1 MKMKRV
7 FLFVLAMTTILF
19 SQNPCDDPRYLALK
33 KKNIDSMSQR
43 EFEYFMLKEKYCIDD
58 ANRNTSHAQC
68 TLSVVIDTA
77 IIDGKAKEFKLFI
90 DDVEMPAKGHYIV
103 CPITPGIHKISLFS
117 LEEIDDFEKKINRR
131 IMTNDSKSH
140 FFGIG
145 VMEVR
150 LRQMKNTVKTVNA
163 SLGKKINVHYRFLC
177 DTGKTG
183 KCTDDGW
190 IFTPETN

>member
-1 MKMKRV
+1 MRTAI
-7 FLFVLAMTTILF
+7 LFVCTLCTLLF
-19 SQNPCDDPRYLALK
+19 SQSPCDDPRYVALK

-43 EFEYFMLKEKYCIDD
+43 EFEYFMLKERYCIDD
-58 ANRNTSHAQC
+58 AAGRPSGRGQC
-68 TLSVVIDTA
+68 TLSVVIDSA
-77 IIDGKAKEFKLFI
+77 IIEGKAHEFKVFV
-90 DDVEMPAKGHYIV
+90 DDVELPSKGHTVMY
-103 CPITPGIHKISLFS
+103 PITTGIHKVSLFS

-131 IMTNDSKSH
+131 ILTNDTPH

-150 LRQMKNTVKTVNA
+150 LRQMKNTVKTISA
-163 SLGKKINVHYRFLC
+163 AAGKRIAMHYRFTC

-190 IFTPETN
+190 MFSPEVN

>member
-1 MKMKRV
+1 MRTAI
-7 FLFVLAMTTILF
+7 LFVCALCALLF
-19 SQNPCDDPRYLALK
+19 SQNPCDDPRYVALK

-58 ANRNTSHAQC
+58 ATGRAGGKNLC
-68 TLSVVIDTA
+68 TLSVIIDSA
-77 IIDGKAKEFKLFI
+77 IIEGKAKEFKVFV
-90 DDVEMPAKGHYIV
+90 DDVELPARGQTVVY
-103 CPITPGIHKISLFS
+103 PITSGIHKISLFS

-131 IMTNDSKSH
+131 ILTNDTPH

-150 LRQMKNTVKTVNA
+150 LRQMKNTVKTISA
-163 SLGKKINVHYRFLC
+163 SSGKRITLHYRFTC

-190 IFTPETN
+190 VFTPEVN

>member
-1 MKMKRV
+1 MKLV
-7 FLFVLAMTTILF
+7 PALFFFIACCVAAF

-33 KKNIDSMSQR
+33 KKNLDSMSQR
-43 EFEYFMLKEKYCIDD
+43 EFEYFMLKERYCFDE
-58 ANRNTSHAQC
+58 TSRSASKVQC
-68 TLSVVIDTA
+68 TLAV
-77 IIDGKAKEFKLFI
+77 IIDSAVIEGKEREFKVFV
-90 DDVEMPAKGHYIV
+90 DDVELIVKGRGLS
-103 CPITPGIHKISLFS
+103 CPVSTGIHKVSLFS

-145 VMEVR
+145 VMETR
-150 LRQMKNTVKTVNA
+150 LRQMKNTVKTFSAVA
-163 SLGKKINVHYRFLC
+163 GKRVTVHYRFTC

-183 KCTDDGW
+183 RCADDGW

>member
-1 MKMKRV
+1 MRIAI
-7 FLFVLAMTTILF
+7 LFVCAMSTLLF
-19 SQNPCDDPRYLALK
+19 SQNPCDDPRYVALK
-33 KKNIDSMSQR
+33 RKSLDSMTQR

-58 ANRNTSHAQC
+58 ASRTTGRSLC
-68 TLSVVIDTA
+68 TLSVVIDSA
-77 IIDGKAKEFKLFI
+77 VIDGKAKGFKVFV
-90 DDVEMPAKGHYIV
+90 DDAELADGGRTLV

-131 IMTNDSKSH
+131 ILTNDTPH

-150 LRQMKNTVKTVNA
+150 LRQMKNTVKTIYA
-163 SLGKKINVHYRFLC
+163 TAGKRVAMHYRFTC

-190 IFTPETN
+190 LFTPEVT

>member
-1 MKMKRV
+1 MRTSI
-7 FLFVLAMTTILF
+7 LLLCAMSTLLF
-19 SQNPCDDPRYLALK
+19 SQNPCDDPRYVALK

-58 ANRNTSHAQC
+58 AAGRSGGKSLC
-68 TLSVVIDTA
+68 TLSVIIDSA
-77 IIDGKAKEFKLFI
+77 IVDGKAKEFNVFV
-90 DDVEMPAKGHYIV
+90 DDVELTVRGQTVV
-103 CPITPGIHKISLFS
+103 CPVSSGIHKVSLFS

-131 IMTNDSKSH
+131 ILTNDSKTH

-150 LRQMKNTVKTVNA
+150 LRQMKNTVKTISA
-163 SLGKKINVHYRFLC
+163 IAGKRMTMHYRFTC

-183 KCTDDGW
+183 KCTDDSW
-190 IFTPETN
+190 VFTPEVN

>member
-1 MKMKRV
+1 MRITI
-7 FLFVLAMTTILF
+7 LCILAMSTLLF
-19 SQNPCDDPRYLALK
+19 SQNPCDDPRYIALK

-58 ANRNTSHAQC
+58 VSRTSVRSPC
-68 TLSVVIDTA
+68 TLSVILDTA
-77 IIDGKAKEFKLFI
+77 VIDGKAKDFKVFV
-90 DDVEMPAKGHYIV
+90 DDVEMAAKGHTVV
-103 CPITPGIHKISLFS
+103 CPVSSGIHKVSLFS

-131 IMTNDSKSH
+131 ILTNDSKTH

-150 LRQMKNTVKTVNA
+150 LRQMKNTVKTISA
-163 SLGKKINVHYRFLC
+163 AMGKRITMHYRFTC

-183 KCTDDGW
+183 KCTDEGW
-190 IFTPETN
+190 VFTPEVN

>member
-1 MKMKRV
+1 MRIAI
-7 FLFVLAMTTILF
+7 LFICALSTLLF
-19 SQNPCDDPRYLALK
+19 SQSPCDDPRYLALK

-58 ANRNTSHAQC
+58 AVGRTGGRSLC
-68 TLSVVIDTA
+68 TLSVIMDSAVIE
-77 IIDGKAKEFKLFI
+77 GKAKEFKVFV
-90 DDVEMPAKGHYIV
+90 DDVELPARGQTVIY
-103 CPITPGIHKISLFS
+103 PISTGIHKVSLFS

-131 IMTNDSKSH
+131 ILTNDTPH

-150 LRQMKNTVKTVNA
+150 LRQMKNTVKTISA
-163 SLGKKINVHYRFLC
+163 TAGKRITLHYRFTC

-183 KCTDDGW
+183 KCTDDSW
-190 IFTPETN
+190 IFTPEAN

>member
-1 MKMKRV
+1 MRITI
-7 FLFVLAMTTILF
+7 LCILAMSTLLF
-19 SQNPCDDPRYLALK
+19 SQNPCDDPRYSALK

-58 ANRNTSHAQC
+58 ASRTNVKSPC
-68 TLSVVIDTA
+68 TLSVSVDTA
-77 IIDGKAKEFKLFI
+77 VIDGKAKDFKVFV
-90 DDVEMPAKGHYIV
+90 DDVEMAAKGRTVV
-103 CPITPGIHKISLFS
+103 CPVSSGIHKVSLFS

-131 IMTNDSKSH
+131 ILTNDNKTH

-150 LRQMKNTVKTVNA
+150 LRQMKNTVKTISA
-163 SLGKKINVHYRFLC
+163 STGKRITMHYRFTC

-183 KCTDDGW
+183 KCTDEGW
-190 IFTPETN
+190 VFTPEVN

>member
-1 MKMKRV
+1 MRTAI
-7 FLFVLAMTTILF
+7 LFVCALSALLF

-58 ANRNTSHAQC
+58 ASGRVGGKALC
-68 TLSVVIDTA
+68 TLSVAIDSA
-77 IIDGKAKEFKLFI
+77 VVEGKQKEFKVFV
-90 DDVEMPAKGHYIV
+90 DDVELPAKGRLVVY
-103 CPITPGIHKISLFS
+103 PITTGVHKVSLFS

-131 IMTNDSKSH
+131 ILTNDTPH

-150 LRQMKNTVKTVNA
+150 LRQMKNTVKTISA
-163 SLGKKINVHYRFLC
+163 TSGKRIALHYRFTC
-177 DTGKTG
+177 DMGKTG

-190 IFTPETN
+190 MFTPETN

>member
-1 MKMKRV
+1 MMRRTI
-7 FLFVLAMTTILF
+7 LFVLALSALLF
-19 SQNPCDDPRYLALK
+19 SQSPCDDPRYLALK
-33 KKNIDSMSQR
+33 KENIDSMSQR

-58 ANRNTSHAQC
+58 ANRPSSKSQC
-68 TLSVVIDTA
+68 TLSVTIDSA
-77 IIDGKAKEFKLFI
+77 IIEGKAHEFKVFV
-90 DDVEMPAKGHYIV
+90 DDVELPARGQSVIY
-103 CPITPGIHKISLFS
+103 PINAGIHKVSLFS

-131 IMTNDSKSH
+131 ILTNDTPH

-150 LRQMKNTVKTVNA
+150 LRQMKNTVKTISA
-163 SLGKKINVHYRFLC
+163 SSGKRIAMHYRFTC

-190 IFTPETN
+190 IFTPEVN